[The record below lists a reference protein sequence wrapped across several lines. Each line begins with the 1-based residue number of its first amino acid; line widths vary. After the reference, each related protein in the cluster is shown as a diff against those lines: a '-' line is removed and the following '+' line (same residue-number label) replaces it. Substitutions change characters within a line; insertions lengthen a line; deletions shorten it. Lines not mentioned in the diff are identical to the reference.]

1 LAGELHLD
9 DGALVH
15 GDIIVDP
22 QLLDSVI
29 YLAVASTPM
38 DRGEELDAV
47 ERALERLLR
56 LSASRNVHARRA
68 AAAHVDV
75 SQPGFVL
82 LRRLQEDGPMSLGEL
97 AQMTDMDPAAAGRQ
111 VRQLEVRGLVATS
124 TLPEDR
130 RVTVVRVTP
139 RGADARRRLAEVG
152 GRHMEDVLGSW
163 PSRDR
168 VALARLLDRLV
179 DDMRAVHYRTAEEE
193 RAG

>member
-1 LAGELHLD
+1 
-9 DGALVH
+9 
-15 GDIIVDP
+15 
-22 QLLDSVI
+22 
-29 YLAVASTPM
+29 
-38 DRGEELDAV
+38 
-47 ERALERLLR
+47 
-56 LSASRNVHARRA
+56 
-68 AAAHVDV
+68 
-75 SQPGFVL
+75 
-82 LRRLQEDGPMSLGEL
+82 
-97 AQMTDMDPAAAGRQ
+97 MDPAAAGRQ
-111 VRQLEVRGLVATS
+111 IRQLEARGLVVTS